1 MYFSKVN
8 LFFSLAVNDK
18 CVSLEDPPIDLK
30 CKEKVTESDT
40 ESQSD
45 DESLIE
51 NKAFP
56 QQRFSSVMKI
66 TPSNEVTHRPK
77 PIKVHPCSNS
87 QVSFPIGLNNNSNSP
102 STNSGS
108 GHFLRP
114 LPTGSTFQPTG
125 AVFKDVHSPKVNTS
139 DAFTSFPIENQK
151 PSIIVTSEQGI
162 SDSISPS
169 PEMPALVRKTSPP
182 KEMTINGSDCTDPNS
197 NQKLSA
203 FDQLLKSSES
213 PKPRVQKTVQKLSRG
228 STLPPPLSIPSLNLS
243 NSQGPVTIVQTGYTK
258 SISPQTPAVTRHLQ
272 SLQVPHCN
280 GQVDKSKLQISPISA
295 SLIQTSQGFLVSNGA
310 LSATHY
316 SMAIL
321 SPPVS
326 KSNST
331 TSSQVSPV
339 QASPEYLTATLKNIV
354 IPASKQNGMPTTP
367 QTPPT
372 TVLANLVL
380 KTSPQI
386 SSQNILSSPTSPGQ
400 FHLSPQLIS
409 RTGGHVQYLLPSL
422 TLQSPNVKGTLDF
435 NLFKFYVIL

>member
-1 MYFSKVN
+1 MIIFVVIFEAVVYFIKIVIFFIVN
-8 LFFSLAVNDK
+8 EK
-18 CVSLEDPPIDLK
+18 CAISEDPPIDLK

-77 PIKVHPCSNS
+77 PIKAHPCSNS
-87 QVSFPIGLNNNSNSP
+87 QVPFSIGLSSNNS
-102 STNSGS
+102 STNNSGS

-114 LPTGSTFQPTG
+114 LPTGSSFQPTG
-125 AVFKDVHSPKVNTS
+125 AVFKDVHSPKINTS
-139 DAFTSFPIENQK
+139 DAFTSFETQK
-151 PSIIVTSEQGI
+151 PSIIVTSEQGVSDRI
-162 SDSISPS
+162 SAS
-169 PEMPALVRKTSPP
+169 PEMPALMQKNQSL
-182 KEMTINGSDCTDPNS
+182 KEKNASDSAESDS
-197 NQKLSA
+197 NQKLTA
-203 FDQLLKSSES
+203 FDQLLKSNGS
-213 PKPRVQKTVQKLSRG
+213 PKPKIQKTVQKLSRG
-228 STLPPPLSIPSLNLS
+228 SALPPPLSIPSVNFS
-243 NSQGPVTIVQTGYTK
+243 NSQVQVQTGYTK
-258 SISPQTPAVTRHLQ
+258 SISPQTPATTRHLQ
-272 SLQVPHCN
+272 SLQVPNYN
-280 GQVDKSKLQISPISA
+280 GQSEKSKLHISPISA

-310 LSATHY
+310 LGATHY

-326 KSNST
+326 KNNST
-331 TSSQVSPV
+331 SPHLSPA
-339 QASPEYLTATLKNIV
+339 QTSPEYLTATLKNIV
-354 IPASKQNGMPTTP
+354 IPASKQNGMQTTS

-386 SSQNILSSPTSPGQ
+386 ASQGLLSSPTSPGQ
-400 FHLSPQLIS
+400 FHQLIS

-422 TLQSPNVKGTLDF
+422 TLQSPTVKGML
-435 NLFKFYVIL
+435 LI

>member
-1 MYFSKVN
+1 MCYLLEKLNNS
-8 LFFSLAVNDK
+8 FFFPVNDK
-18 CVSLEDPPIDLK
+18 SKCPEDPPIDLK

-66 TPSNEVTHRPK
+66 TPSNEITHRPK
-77 PIKVHPCSNS
+77 PIKAHPCPSAQVPFSIGLSNNNNDSPSNS
-87 QVSFPIGLNNNSNSP
+87 
-102 STNSGS
+102 SGS

-114 LPTGSTFQPTG
+114 LPTGSSFQPTG

-139 DAFTSFPIENQK
+139 DAFMSFPIESQK

-162 SDSISPS
+162 SDRISAS
-169 PEMPALVRKTSPP
+169 PEMPSLMQKNTSF
-182 KEMTINGSDCTDPNS
+182 KEINGSDCNDLDS
-197 NQKLSA
+197 NQKLTA
-203 FDQLLKSSES
+203 FDQLLKSCES
-213 PKPRVQKTVQKLSRG
+213 PKPKIQKTVQKLSRG
-228 STLPPPLSIPSLNLS
+228 STLPPPLSIPSINLN
-243 NSQGPVTIVQTGYTK
+243 NAQVPVTIVQTSYAK
-258 SISPQTPAVTRHLQ
+258 SLSPQTPAVSKSLQ
-272 SLQVPHCN
+272 SLQVPSCN
-280 GQVDKSKLQISPISA
+280 GQLEKSKLQISPISA

-326 KSNST
+326 KNNST
-331 TSSQVSPV
+331 TSQVSCV
-339 QASPEYLTATLKNIV
+339 QSSPEYLTATLKNIV
-354 IPASKQNGMPTTP
+354 IPASKQNGLPTTP

-386 SSQNILSSPTSPGQ
+386 SSQGLLSSPTSPGQ

-409 RTGGHVQYLLPSL
+409 RAGGQVQYLLPSL
-422 TLQSPNVKGTLDF
+422 TLQSQTVKGMISL
-435 NLFKFYVIL
+435 N